1 MLALPRIHI
10 ILIYNIFM
18 FKDLKYFYKPQVE
31 VSEMSDRD
39 VLCKFTTR
47 CEMRGE
53 RISGFEDMLKQTF
66 TLKQKRRKESTEK
79 GALRTQRAAAAAAA
93 HV

>member
-1 MLALPRIHI
+1 MGQNVGFIKNSYYI
-10 ILIYNIFM
+10 NM

-31 VSEMSDRD
+31 VSEMPGRD

-47 CEMRGE
+47 CEMKGE
-53 RISGFEDMLKQTF
+53 RISGFEDMLKEIL

-79 GALRTQRAAAAAAA
+79 GALRIRRVAVTAAA